1 MRVKGGFTNRRRH
14 KKVLKRASG
23 YYSANS
29 RCYTHAV
36 EKNDRALAYAYKHR
50 RLKKRDFRALW
61 NQRINAAAR
70 LNGTTYSRL
79 IGGLAKAG
87 IDLNRKVLA
96 DLAIAD
102 TAAFAALCKHALTQP
117 TKTQTT

>member
-1 MRVKGGFTNRRRH
+1 MRVKGGYTNRRRH
-14 KKVLKRASG
+14 KKVLKRAKGS
-23 YYSANS
+23 YSANS

-50 RLKKRDFRALW
+50 KMKKREFRALW

-79 IGGLAKAG
+79 IGGLLKAG
-87 IDLNRKVLA
+87 VEVNRKTLA
-96 DLAIAD
+96 DLAITD
-102 TAAFAALCKHALTQP
+102 SAAFAALCKHAL
-117 TKTQTT
+117 

>member
-14 KKVLKRASG
+14 KKVLKRAKG
-23 YYSANS
+23 AYSANS

-50 RLKKRDFRALW
+50 KMKKREFRALW

-70 LNGTTYSRL
+70 INGTTYSRL
-79 IGGLAKAG
+79 IGGLAQAG
-87 IDLNRKVLA
+87 IEINRKMLA
-96 DLAIAD
+96 DLAISD
-102 TAAFAALCKHALTQP
+102 TTGFAGLCKHAIQ
-117 TKTQTT
+117 

>member
-1 MRVKGGFTNRRRH
+1 MRVKGGYTNRRRH
-14 KKVLKRASG
+14 KKVLKRAKG

-29 RCYTHAV
+29 RCYIHAV
-36 EKNDRALAYAYKHR
+36 EKNDRALVYAYRHR
-50 RLKKRDFRALW
+50 KQKKRNFRALW

-79 IGGLAKAG
+79 IGGLIKAG
-87 IDLNRKVLA
+87 ITLDRKSLA

-102 TAAFAALCKHALTQP
+102 TAAFSQLCTHALR
-117 TKTQTT
+117 

>member
-14 KKVLKRASG
+14 KKVLKRAKG
-23 YYSANS
+23 YYSAGS
-29 RCYTHAV
+29 RAYIHAV
-36 EKNDRALAYAYKHR
+36 EKNDRGMAYAYKHR
-50 RLKKRDFRALW
+50 KMKKREFRALW

-87 IDLNRKVLA
+87 ITMNRKMLA
-96 DLAIAD
+96 ELAIHD
-102 TAAFAALCKHALTQP
+102 SAAFAQLCSHAIQP
-117 TKTQTT
+117 A

>member
-36 EKNDRALAYAYKHR
+36 EMNDRAMAYAYKHR
-50 RLKKRDFRALW
+50 KMKKREFRALW

-70 LNGTTYSRL
+70 INGTTYSRL
-79 IGGLAKAG
+79 IGGLVKAG
-87 IDLNRKVLA
+87 ITLDRKVLA
-96 DLAIAD
+96 DMAVRD
-102 TAAFAALCKHALTQP
+102 TAGFAALCKNALA
-117 TKTQTT
+117 

>member
-14 KKVLKRASG
+14 KKVLKRAKG
-23 YYSANS
+23 AYSANS

-36 EKNDRALAYAYKHR
+36 EKNDRALAYAYAHR
-50 RLKKRDFRALW
+50 KVKKREFRALW

-79 IGGLAKAG
+79 IGGLIKAG
-87 IDLNRKVLA
+87 VEVNRKVLA
-96 DLAIAD
+96 ELAINDA
-102 TAAFAALCKHALTQP
+102 AAFTQLCTHAM
-117 TKTQTT
+117 K

>member
-1 MRVKGGFTNRRRH
+1 MRVKGGYTNRRRH
-14 KKVLKRASG
+14 KKVLKRAKG
-23 YYSANS
+23 FYSANS

-36 EKNDRALAYAYKHR
+36 EKVDRALAYSYRDR
-50 RLKKRDFRALW
+50 RAKKRNMRTLW

-87 IDLNRKVLA
+87 
-96 DLAIAD
+96 LAIDRKMLAHLAMHD
-102 TAAFAALCKHALTQP
+102 PAAFTQICSKAL
-117 TKTQTT
+117 

>member
-14 KKVLKRASG
+14 KKVLKRSKGA
-23 YYSANS
+23 YSANS

-36 EKNDRALAYAYKHR
+36 EKNDRAMAYAYKHR
-50 RLKKRDFRALW
+50 KMKKREFRALW
-61 NQRINAAAR
+61 NQRINAGAR

-87 IDLNRKVLA
+87 IEINRKMLA
-96 DLAIAD
+96 DLAISDAM
-102 TAAFAALCKHALTQP
+102 AFAGLCKHAIH
-117 TKTQTT
+117 